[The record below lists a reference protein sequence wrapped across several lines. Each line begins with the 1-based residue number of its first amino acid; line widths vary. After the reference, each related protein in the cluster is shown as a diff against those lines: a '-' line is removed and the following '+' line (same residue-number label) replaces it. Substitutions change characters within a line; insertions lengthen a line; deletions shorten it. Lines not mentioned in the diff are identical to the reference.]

1 MAPQTRSHGNSSNPS
16 NPSGGV
22 TYRSTSAAPKQRL
35 FPQRERSVKLK
46 TYGRKH
52 TVRKSLKQETLTQ
65 MAFVSSSTPEQE
77 HLLKSDD
84 EHEEQ
89 EEDDDDNENEK
100 DDAEEVQPI
109 APKDTVKSKKRSR
122 GSRRKTAGD
131 ELVKKEKSRDTKRR
145 KTTGDVPS
153 SIPSSSFHTQTLT
166 QFMSTKAGNG
176 NEDWQINDSQ
186 DDDAGFIL
194 ETPKKTKDPV
204 PSKTSE
210 RQSELRSSV
219 PSLIESV
226 TPRNRRTKAVIP
238 SSTSPTTPMMMRYSP
253 APHKSPLVVKSTNL
267 TGPSPMLKKASALSK
282 DRVIPDSYSTA
293 HSSPTTQ
300 APGSIIK
307 ATPKKTR
314 FELPEDKENITPG
327 RTKPKSPKP
336 LRKTPAREPLQ
347 EVPDSDDDVDG
358 TGDVEDDEAST
369 EDENAPAERKG
380 DEIPS
385 TDDPEEAET
394 CYGVIGDET
403 QAELL
408 SSADEISRELE
419 EIGSLEPSRSRSATP
434 TPIPKKTH
442 VLSKTQIETLS
453 THSPASV
460 IEQTP
465 SKRTQKKQPEES
477 PTKEQTQIYTQGV
490 ESQRLPLEVI
500 HALGPQN
507 ENSDIMV
514 SLHPEPLRDIING
527 TKNHEFRVWEIPPT
541 VTRVWI
547 YSTRPFSE
555 LKYMCTLGPP
565 KLPGEIQDN
574 KGVGNV
580 EFNQG
585 KTAAKYAYEV
595 LQVYELNDPV
605 SLEEMKKRGWVKSAP
620 QKYVWVPPAVVGEL
634 TANLKCALFGEDQ
647 ENETEAAL
655 VPSSPNVT
663 ESQELKAQL
672 QDDVEFSTQHHSDQV
687 DEVIL
692 SSQSP
697 RRSSGRRT
705 QSTRKQGF
713 VKPAPPRL
721 EHGSSIQSLPAP
733 ASHRTR
739 GAVRPSQATT
749 VSSPAPSPER
759 LPPQATPI
767 PSDRPAPNLQSSSPA
782 AFRRA
787 RDNSLRSS
795 QFPTRSQMLPDS
807 LINDEI
813 QEPPPIIWDSA
824 DEQSD

>member
-16 NPSGGV
+16 NPSGAV
-22 TYRSTSAAPKQRL
+22 TYRSTPAPPKQRL
-35 FPQRERSVKLK
+35 FPERERSAKLR
-46 TYGRKH
+46 TYSRIH
-52 TVRKSLKQETLTQ
+52 TVRKNLKQKTLTQ
-65 MAFVSSSTPEQE
+65 MAFVSSSTSKEE

-84 EHEEQ
+84 EHDEEEGEEENDG
-89 EEDDDDNENEK
+89 EEDD
-100 DDAEEVQPI
+100 AQEVQPI
-109 APKDTVKSKKRSR
+109 APEDTVKSKKRSR

-131 ELVKKEKSRDTKRR
+131 ELAKKKKPRDTKRR
-145 KTTGDVPS
+145 KTMGDVPS
-153 SIPSSSFHTQTLT
+153 SNPSSSFHTQTLT
-166 QFMSTKAGNG
+166 QFMSTKGENG

-194 ETPKKTKDPV
+194 ETPKKTKEPPV
-204 PSKTSE
+204 PSKAGE

-226 TPRNRRTKAVIP
+226 TPKNRRTKAVIP

-253 APHKSPLVVKSTNL
+253 APHKSPLVVKSINL
-267 TGPSPMLKKASALSK
+267 TGPSPILKKASELSK

-300 APGSIIK
+300 APGSTIK

-347 EVPDSDDDVDG
+347 EVPDSDDDVNG

-369 EDENAPAERKG
+369 EDENAPTERK
-380 DEIPS
+380 
-385 TDDPEEAET
+385 
-394 CYGVIGDET
+394 GDET

-408 SSADEISRELE
+408 LSADEISRELE
-419 EIGSLEPSRSRSATP
+419 EIGSLEPSRSRSTTP

-442 VLSKTQIETLS
+442 VLSKTQIATMS

-465 SKRTQKKQPEES
+465 SKHTQKKQPEES
-477 PTKEQTQIYTQGV
+477 PTKQHTQIYTQGI
-490 ESQRLPLEVI
+490 ESQRLPLEAI
-500 HALGPQN
+500 HALGPQT

-514 SLHPEPLRDIING
+514 SLHPEPLAEIING

-555 LKYMCTLGPP
+555 LKYMCTLGPA
-565 KLPGEIQDN
+565 KVPGEIQDS
-574 KGVGNV
+574 KGAGNV

-585 KTAAKYAYEV
+585 KTAAKYAYEII
-595 LQVYELNDPV
+595 QVYELNDPV
-605 SLEEMKKRGWVKSAP
+605 PLEEMKKRGWVKSAP
-620 QKYVWVPPAVVGEL
+620 QKYIWVPPAVVGAL
-634 TANLKCALFGEDQ
+634 TANLKCALFGEDEEIQ
-647 ENETEAAL
+647 AEAAL
-655 VPSSPNVT
+655 VPSSPNVS
-663 ESQELKAQL
+663 ESQELNAQL
-672 QDDVEFSTQHHSDQV
+672 QDDAEFSTQHHSDQV

-697 RRSSGRRT
+697 RRSSARRT
-705 QSTRKQGF
+705 QSARKQDF

-733 ASHRTR
+733 ASQRTR

-759 LPPQATPI
+759 LPPQAIPI
-767 PSDRPAPNLQSSSPA
+767 PSDPPVPNLQSSSPA